1 MLTHSPF
8 HKGVNSRRT
17 QLQQVLDVFDPNV
30 NFTRGRILGTC
41 HLGEKKND
49 CGRPYSSYNS
59 KMTGFH
65 SRDLREQQHN
75 FSAYSLPCEPC
86 TPGCHSTA
94 ATPPHSQGTPDT
106 TCWCCFETGEE
117 KELLGKPSL
126 PPAPQKEGLCV
137 ATTTSQH
144 PTVPP
149 VLITADELEVV
160 EPFLS
165 PNKSRCENQM

>member
-106 TCWCCFETGEE
+106 RCWCCFETGEE
-117 KELLGKPSL
+117 RNCWANPAFRL
-126 PPAPQKEGLCV
+126 PHRKRGCVLPLPRPNTLQCPQC
-137 ATTTSQH
+137 S
-144 PTVPP
+144 
-149 VLITADELEVV
+149 
-160 EPFLS
+160 
-165 PNKSRCENQM
+165 